1 MCYIP
6 YLFGCKPFLYYTLYT
21 FIMLYSFFFFFLQ
34 EHGQAVQLI
43 CMQNKQPHQF
53 SSQACRYLTTFVRAD
68 SNYWMIWTS
77 TGCRLNLRR
86 VSSPVP
92 KAAKLHEQTRKG
104 QVPQHSNGIHRA
116 FRSLSL
122 RYSCRSPPSFS
133 EPLPP
138 PFYHSPAFLLQSLPP
153 SILSFPPFLSLIVPV
168 SLPPQEDSADSARRA
183 RKPGLLTSSRSI
195 WPNQQTEQ
203 PASPTLAR
211 QLESRAAAGAGGL
224 GRLGPQAAGRGS
236 RAAAAAVA
244 AGAASQWLHKLL
256 TRLYGATAT
265 RLLSSLQLVAA
276 WALDVA
282 LFQAFRPDP
291 LLRGIGRPAPAR
303 NRCGQGEGWAG
314 GWGSGW
320 EWRAGVGKG
329 RLSIAEE
336 VRGDVWGLQ
345 TGAVD
350 IMIGQGAHRDGLAGS
365 TLASET
371 NEVSA
376 V

>member
-21 FIMLYSFFFFFLQ
+21 FIMLYSFFFFARTRPGCAAHLYAK
-34 EHGQAVQLI
+34 QAAPPIFKSSLSLPDDLCPCRQQLLNDLDFNR
-43 CMQNKQPHQF
+43 MH
-53 SSQACRYLTTFVRAD
+53 CR
-68 SNYWMIWTS
+68 
-77 TGCRLNLRR
+77 CRLNLRR

-195 WPNQQTEQ
+195 
-203 PASPTLAR
+203 
-211 QLESRAAAGAGGL
+211 
-224 GRLGPQAAGRGS
+224 
-236 RAAAAAVA
+236 
-244 AGAASQWLHKLL
+244 
-256 TRLYGATAT
+256 
-265 RLLSSLQLVAA
+265 
-276 WALDVA
+276 
-282 LFQAFRPDP
+282 
-291 LLRGIGRPAPAR
+291 
-303 NRCGQGEGWAG
+303 
-314 GWGSGW
+314 
-320 EWRAGVGKG
+320 
-329 RLSIAEE
+329 
-336 VRGDVWGLQ
+336 
-345 TGAVD
+345 
-350 IMIGQGAHRDGLAGS
+350 
-365 TLASET
+365 
-371 NEVSA
+371 
-376 V
+376 